1 MDDTSPRSAAPTA
14 ASRPARTWV
23 ARAAGLTVALA
34 LLVPAGSAAAGDPPK
49 TPAQKA
55 AEARAKQEQ
64 VRREKAEVATRIDG
78 MQATE
83 AQMQA
88 ALDAIDA
95 ELNARQATYNDAK
108 AAADAA
114 RDHANQLE
122 QSIREDEASVND
134 METRLRTRAVEAYV
148 SPDPEDDP
156 TALFRT
162 EHFDDA
168 ERRKVLADTVNG
180 NARDILDELS
190 ATRARLEEE
199 RQAAE
204 AALADA
210 DAKEAEAE
218 AAKNEVQVLRD
229 EQAKVKAAFDQKLAE
244 EQAHSQA
251 LSGAD
256 AELTNLITQAENEQ
270 RQQEEAARQAA
281 AARAAQTSNS
291 RSTASAGSQAAGAP
305 GLPPVAG
312 TVNRPASSSGLVW
325 PISGTV
331 SQEFGGASGHPGI
344 DIFAPMGTPI
354 YAAKGGT
361 VIFAGWNNG
370 GYGNLVVIEHG
381 DGFSTAYAHQ
391 SEVLV
396 SVGQTVST
404 GQLVG
409 REGSTGYSTGPH
421 LHFETRINGRP
432 ANPRQFLP

>member
-1 MDDTSPRSAAPTA
+1 MDDTSTRSAARSGAP
-14 ASRPARTWV
+14 RPARTW
-23 ARAAGLTVALA
+23 AGRAAGLTVALA

-55 AEARAKQEQ
+55 AEARAKQDQ
-64 VRREKAEVATRIDG
+64 IRREKADVATRIDA

-83 AQMQA
+83 EQMQA

-95 ELNARQATYNDAK
+95 ELGARQATYDDAK
-108 AAADAA
+108 AAADSA
-114 RDHANQLE
+114 REHARQLE
-122 QSIREDEASVND
+122 EAIRADEASVSD
-134 METRLRTRAVEAYV
+134 MEQRLRTRAIEAYV

-156 TALFRT
+156 TALFRS

-180 NARDILDELS
+180 NARDILDELA
-190 ATRARLEEE
+190 ATRARLEQE

-204 AALADA
+204 AALAEA
-210 DAKEAEAE
+210 DAKEREAE

-229 EQAKVKAAFDQKLAE
+229 EQAKVKAAFDQKLYE
-244 EQAHSQA
+244 EQAHNQA
-251 LSGAD
+251 LNSAD

-270 RQQEEAARQAA
+270 RQQEDAARQAA
-281 AARAAQTSNS
+281 ASRATAGN
-291 RSTASAGSQAAGAP
+291 RPAASAGSQAAGAP

-331 SQEFGGASGHPGI
+331 SQEFGGANGHPGL

-354 YAAKGGT
+354 YAAKSGT

-370 GYGNLVVIEHG
+370 GYGNLVVVEHG